1 MNLKYVTAAAAIAVA
16 TLGLSAPVNA
26 QNAEGVAAI
35 VNDKVISTFD
45 VRQRA
50 NMLLMF
56 ANLQPTPE
64 LLEACDRQAG
74 GAVAFAG

>member
-1 MNLKYVTAAAAIAVA
+1 MNLKYVTAAAALAVA
-16 TLGLSAPVNA
+16 MLGFAAPPVSA

-50 NMLLMF
+50 TMLLLF
-56 ANLQPTPE
+56 ANLQLMSE
-64 LLEACDRQAG
+64 LLERARS
-74 GAVAFAG
+74 